1 MADFIICYDLCRTFV
16 SWFVMSGVA
25 SPYGAQRCSYDTLV
39 YVPTKRA
46 QGRGLETIMSL
57 KSLKNNNAPVAQVD
71 RAVDS

>member
-1 MADFIICYDLCRTFV
+1 
-16 SWFVMSGVA
+16 MSGVA

-46 QGRGLETIMSL
+46 QGRGLETIVYL
-57 KSLKNNNAPVAQVD
+57 KYLKNNDAPVAQVD